1 MLISLFLIFSNKKFK
16 YWYVSKLLALAVWMI
31 LNSFDVYL
39 APPYETDIWKPFVD
53 SKRFNISFRD
63 IKKPKFVGSIPAT
76 PTKNL
81 CKKKRPTS
89 ACYLKCIFS
98 LYQPLF
104 QFASQELNNAIVIVF
119 GAGDGNRTRVIS
131 LEGWCSTIKL
141 HLRAWLLYYTRY

>member
-1 MLISLFLIFSNKKFK
+1 MKQTFENFSLDNK
-16 YWYVSKLLALAVWMI
+16 W
-31 LNSFDVYL
+31 
-39 APPYETDIWKPFVD
+39 
-53 SKRFNISFRD
+53 FNISFCD
-63 IKKPKFVGSIPAT
+63 IKKSKFVGSIPAT

-104 QFASQELNNAIVIVF
+104 KFAYQELNNAIVIVF

-131 LEGWCSTIKL
+131 LEG
-141 HLRAWLLYYTRY
+141 